1 MSGHESA
8 LHTRP
13 SLLLQIRD
21 GADADAWRT
30 FMTIYVPIV
39 YRYACRHGLQDADAA
54 DLSQEVMG
62 KVARA
67 IRTFEYHPDRG
78 RFRDWLFTIVRQR
91 LTLHYECAAGRPERL
106 VSSGELEYLRQSP
119 EHSDAD
125 WSDEFNAQVL
135 QVALDRARPHFEPI
149 TWRAFERVWLENR
162 SAAET
167 AHELC
172 QQINFI
178 YYAKSRVLKRVK
190 EEVQEI
196 VEDFSCLDS
205 LGISEWRHQMD
216 CVGSVPELRRRAP
229 GLIGRSS
236 LMKIDK

>member
-1 MSGHESA
+1 MSGDESA

-13 SLLLQIRD
+13 SLLLRIRD

-30 FMTIYVPIV
+30 FVTIYGPIV
-39 YRYACRHGLQDADAA
+39 YRYACRRGLQDADAA

-67 IRTFEYHPDRG
+67 IRTFEYRPERG
-78 RFRDWLFTIVRQR
+78 RFRDWLLTIVRQR
-91 LTLHYECAAGRPERL
+91 VAQFHESRARSPEQL
-106 VSSGELEYLRQSP
+106 LSYFELEKLDEGTERP
-119 EHSDAD
+119 DAD
-125 WSDEFNAQVL
+125 WTDDFNAQVL
-135 QVALDRARPHFEPI
+135 EVALLRARPHFEPI

-167 AHELC
+167 ALDLS
-172 QQINFI
+172 QQIGFV

-196 VEDFSCLDS
+196 VDDFSCLDS
-205 LGISEWRHQMD
+205 LGAS
-216 CVGSVPELRRRAP
+216 
-229 GLIGRSS
+229 
-236 LMKIDK
+236 

>member
-1 MSGHESA
+1 MSGDESA

-13 SLLLQIRD
+13 SLLLRIRD

-30 FMTIYVPIV
+30 FMTIYAPIV

-62 KVARA
+62 KVSRA
-67 IRTFEYHPDRG
+67 IRTFEYLPERG

-91 LTLHYECAAGRPERL
+91 LTLHYECVARRHEQL
-106 VSSGELEYLRQSP
+106 ISSGELEYLRQSP
-119 EHSDAD
+119 EYPDAD

-135 QVALDRARPHFEPI
+135 EVALDRARPHFEPS
-149 TWRAFERVWLENR
+149 TWRAFERVWLENL
-162 SAAET
+162 SVAET

-172 QQINFI
+172 QPIDFI
-178 YYAKSRVLKRVK
+178 YYAKSRVLKRVR

-205 LGISEWRHQMD
+205 LG
-216 CVGSVPELRRRAP
+216 AT
-229 GLIGRSS
+229 
-236 LMKIDK
+236 